1 MLRKYRHWKRKRAI
15 NKVKPGDG
23 HPLKEYRW
31 WQIFTR
37 SVFYMRI
44 VEEDIENVYA
54 VNVDYFNED
63 ETTELYLNGKHHA
76 TSNLPATFPVANGYI
91 EVATT
96 TFGLKRMHYV
106 TADGTEQQL
115 APHPRSMEGL
125 RMKFDQRFP
134 GISKLIGIAAIIILL
149 VSLVLGL
156 PQLVALISQIDFISD
171 RFGTF
176 ESPIVLSDWL
186 NMTLVVGGT
195 LAALERAIT
204 LRSHWLIDMETWWD
218 D

>member
-1 MLRKYRHWKRKRAI
+1 MLHKYRHWKRKRAI
-15 NKVKPGDG
+15 NKVKPGNG

-37 SVFYMRI
+37 SVFYMRV

-76 TSNLPATFPVANGYI
+76 TSNLPATFPVTNGYI